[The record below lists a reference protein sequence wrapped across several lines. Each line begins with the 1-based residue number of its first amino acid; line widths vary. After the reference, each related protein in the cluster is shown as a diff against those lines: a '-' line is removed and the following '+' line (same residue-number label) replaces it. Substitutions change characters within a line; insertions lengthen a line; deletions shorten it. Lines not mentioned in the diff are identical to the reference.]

1 MPELSRQYWMKI
13 GFNMLCLDVNVLID
27 AFRADVSR
35 HGAVHRWLDIARH
48 DHEAVAL
55 LPEVALSFVRIT
67 TNRRIW
73 RIPSTSAAAL
83 GFVAALAD
91 SPSVRW
97 YRPGDRQWSIFLDLV
112 HDLNLSGDDIP
123 DAYLAA
129 TALEAGASL
138 VTADRGFAR
147 FRSLRVIDPTNK
159 ED

>member
-1 MPELSRQYWMKI
+1 MCSSA
-13 GFNMLCLDVNVLID
+13 CSVLI
-27 AFRADVSR
+27 FS
-35 HGAVHRWLDIARH
+35 GTWLSTLWLDTARG

-83 GFVAALAD
+83 GFVTALAD

-112 HDLNLSGDDIP
+112 QDLKLSGDDVP

-147 FRSLRVIDPTNK
+147 FRSLRVIDPSIE

>member
-1 MPELSRQYWMKI
+1 VL
-13 GFNMLCLDVNVLID
+13 LLDVNVLVD

-35 HGAVHRWLDIARH
+35 HEAVRRWLELARN
-48 DHEAVAL
+48 DHEAVGL

-83 GFVAALAD
+83 EFVAALVD

-97 YRPGDRQWSIFLDLV
+97 HRPGDRQWLIFLDFV
-112 HDLNLSGDDIP
+112 KDLNLSGDDIP

-129 TALEAGASL
+129 TSMEAGASL
-138 VTADRGFAR
+138 VTADRGFSR
-147 FRSLRVIDPTNK
+147 FRSLKVIDPVIAR
-159 ED
+159 D